1 MADNV
6 GDDIAVAVTDESNEN
21 GANEDECGM
30 VVVVVDIMTGVEC
43 TPLFVRTSVVLLSF
57 QVPTPGSTMW

>member
-1 MADNV
+1 MDNV

-21 GANEDECGM
+21 GVNEDGCGM
-30 VVVVVDIMTGVEC
+30 VVLAVDIMTGVEC